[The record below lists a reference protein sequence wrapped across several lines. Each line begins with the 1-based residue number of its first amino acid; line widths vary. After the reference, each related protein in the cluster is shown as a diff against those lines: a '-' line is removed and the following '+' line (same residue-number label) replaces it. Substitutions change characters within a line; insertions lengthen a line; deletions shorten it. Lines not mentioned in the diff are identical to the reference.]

1 MPRKKHQE
9 TQAEQTQRFRIKVQE
24 LIDAG
29 ELNPTEAD
37 AALDALVKKGTKGRA

>member
-1 MPRKKHQE
+1 MPAKKQPLS
-9 TQAEQTQRFRIKVQE
+9 QAEQTQRFRIKVQE

-37 AALDALVKKGTKGRA
+37 AALDKLVRKATEKP